1 MDDNITMA
9 FVEPGP
15 QQVLDRLSP
24 LVMGGAGFS
33 YQLHPKPESLPIGT
47 IIKKA
52 LDSGLRVIDTSP
64 YYEPSEQLLG
74 AGLSQ
79 PNITNQYSRSDYVLM
94 TKVGRTHRENFDYS
108 PSWIRASVTR
118 SLERFNTSYLD
129 VVFCHDVEFVSL
141 EEAVV
146 AVGTLFEIAKT
157 GVIKCV
163 GISGYSIKT
172 LATVA
177 LLARARYCRPVDVIQ
192 NWAQLSLQNTRLEQ
206 EGLEAFRSAGVK
218 AVCNSSPL
226 AIGLLR
232 NGGVPLG
239 ALGDWHPAPQG
250 LRDRAKQ
257 AAAWVDKQGDTLASL
272 ALRFAI
278 WRARENS
285 SLGFTVTT
293 ITGITSI
300 TDLEQNLQTARSIFK
315 VADDKVL
322 FDTDLISSDGYHEN
336 QVIDP
341 EAMRHDLPLY
351 EGVRAILGS
360 WLDYDISRPSPECAT
375 ASGLEE
381 QDVGSKSPR
390 GTKLRGRL

>member
-9 FVEPGP
+9 FVEPTP

-74 AGLSQ
+74 AGLSK
-79 PNITNQYSRSDYVLM
+79 PEITDKYSRSDYVLM
-94 TKVGRTHRENFDYS
+94 TKVGRTHGENFDYS
-108 PSWIRASVTR
+108 PSWIRTSVKR

-141 EEAVV
+141 DEAVV
-146 AVGTLFEIAKT
+146 AVGTLFELARA

-163 GISGYSIKT
+163 GISGYSIRI
-172 LATVA
+172 LETVA
-177 LLARARYCRPVDVIQ
+177 FLVRAKYGQPVDVIQ

-206 EGLEAFRSAGVK
+206 EGFEAFRSAGVR

-226 AIGLLR
+226 AVGLLR
-232 NGGVPLG
+232 DGGVPLG

-250 LRDRAKQ
+250 LRDSAKR
-257 AAAWVDKQGDTLASL
+257 AAAWVEMQGDSLASL

-285 SLGFTVTT
+285 SPGFSVTT

-300 TDLEQNLQTARSIFK
+300 TDLEQNLQTARSMLR
-315 VADDKVL
+315 VAGDSISRDDY
-322 FDTDLISSDGYHEN
+322 SDN
-336 QVIDP
+336 QVI
-341 EAMRHDLPLY
+341 ELEVIRHDLPLY
-351 EGVRAILGS
+351 KEVREILGS
-360 WLDYDISRPSPECAT
+360 WIDYDISNPSSTCT
-375 ASGLEE
+375 AVPDLEE
-381 QDVGSKSPR
+381 HKARAQESKGP
-390 GTKLRGRL
+390 KLPGRL